1 LYGNKLVCG
10 WGDDHVANDPLNTIS
25 QGWCAM
31 NKDVKFAVLGGGQVM
46 AAHLAMEGFKVNP
59 YEHPNF
65 RNIIDPVIEQ
75 GGILPV

>member
-1 LYGNKLVCG
+1 
-10 WGDDHVANDPLNTIS
+10 
-25 QGWCAM
+25 M